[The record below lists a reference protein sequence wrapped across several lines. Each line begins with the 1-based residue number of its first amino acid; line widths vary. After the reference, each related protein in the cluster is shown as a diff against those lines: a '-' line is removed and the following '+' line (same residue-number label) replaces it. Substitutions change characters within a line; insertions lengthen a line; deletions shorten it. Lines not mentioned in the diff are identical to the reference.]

1 VLTILVV
8 VLVIIYIF
16 AASSFTAATL
26 SRFTGVDATAV
37 QLLALCVPALYFAV
51 YFVSLRRHHALLE
64 LAGTA
69 LSVAMG
75 FLNFASL
82 AAVLCWLISWLAS
95 VAGMEVERAS
105 IAWTLYG
112 CSVPVAIFG
121 LVKAFT
127 LRVTTY
133 QVSLPNLPGAWS
145 GRRVAVVS
153 DLHVGNVFGPRFVR
167 KIVKRLGELEP
178 YAVFI
183 PGDMFDGVVV
193 DISKTVKPWA
203 SFRAPAGIYF
213 VTGNHEE
220 IRDRTPYLVALSG
233 VGITVLHNEK
243 IIIDGLQI
251 VGIHD
256 AEAHHR
262 TSFQE
267 LLKQVR
273 IDRDHPSILLAHRPG
288 RLDVAKTAGI
298 SLQVSGH
305 THAGQFQP
313 FSFLVRMIY
322 GRFGYGHHRLGSFQV
337 VTSSGSGT
345 GGPPFRVGTR
355 SEIVV
360 IQLWPGPALK
370 SEGSTADGGA
380 RTPIPEGRV
389 MNREQSARILQ
400 GVSRSM
406 T

>member
-1 VLTILVV
+1 VLAILVV

-16 AASSFTAATL
+16 AATSFTAATL
-26 SRFTGVDATAV
+26 ARFTGVDATAV
-37 QLLALCVPALYFAV
+37 QLLALCVPALFLAV
-51 YFVSLRRHHALLE
+51 YLVSLRAHYVILE
-64 LAGTA
+64 LAGIA
-69 LSVAMG
+69 VSVAMG

-95 VAGMEVERAS
+95 AAGMEVERAS

-121 LVKAFT
+121 LVNAFT

-153 DLHVGNVFGPRFVR
+153 DLHVGNIYGPRFVR
-167 KIVKRLGELEP
+167 KIVKRLDELEP

-203 SFRAPAGIYF
+203 SFRAPAGTYF

-262 TSFQE
+262 TVFQE
-267 LLKQVR
+267 LLKQVKL
-273 IDRDHPSILLAHRPG
+273 DRDRPSILLAHRPG
-288 RLDVAKTAGI
+288 RLDVAETAGI

-313 FSFLVRMIY
+313 FSLMVRMIY
-322 GRFGYGHHRLGSFQV
+322 GRFAYGHHRHGSLQV

-360 IQLWPGPALK
+360 IQLRPGPALK
-370 SEGSTADGGA
+370 REGSTA
-380 RTPIPEGRV
+380 EGVHASPSQRV
-389 MNREQSARILQ
+389 
-400 GVSRSM
+400 VS
-406 T
+406 